1 MAGSI
6 DYSAFIDVI
15 TRLPGRRAARVLD
28 LLQDLN
34 HELDVPASWI
44 VRRLSGNP
52 HFARWLVRIGT
63 RLAER
68 PFERFFTCFVRG
80 VLVEGQAA
88 REAFRR
94 THGFYGP
101 AAIGVSGG
109 LEAGVLDGLLVQ
121 ARDAGARIVTICEP
135 SWDGVVTAARG
146 FDDLVLLA
154 QAGHVDRRCAVRIA
168 EAGNVWPV
176 VRWGEDVESL
186 REAGLLFGVSVTLT
200 RENSDEVADDA
211 FIDSVIESGALF
223 CLVQQYLPC
232 GQDGD
237 PGLMSTPVQRDAVR
251 RCLVR
256 WAGSRPIL
264 SGDFMT
270 DGSCLGG
277 CLAANR
283 ICHVA
288 GDGAVLPC
296 PHVQFATMNVHDH
309 SLVEVFLSDF
319 FTRIRDML
327 PCDRNLLRPCMIV
340 DHPAVLRTVVERSG
354 AAASCAGADRLLRDR
369 TLRKQL
375 ARYASQWAEIADR
388 AWRGP
393 DYERGHNV
401 VAPLV
406 GRVDVHAA
414 FGERM
419 ERASLVGA
427 ELLARGLS
435 SAPRGPGAPS
445 MPVPVF
451 AAESV

>member
-1 MAGSI
+1 
-6 DYSAFIDVI
+6 
-15 TRLPGRRAARVLD
+15 
-28 LLQDLN
+28 
-34 HELDVPASWI
+34 
-44 VRRLSGNP
+44 VR
-52 HFARWLVRIGT
+52 
-63 RLAER
+63 
-68 PFERFFTCFVRG
+68 
-80 VLVEGQAA
+80 
-88 REAFRR
+88 
-94 THGFYGP
+94 
-101 AAIGVSGG
+101 
-109 LEAGVLDGLLVQ
+109 
-121 ARDAGARIVTICEP
+121 
-135 SWDGVVTAARG
+135 
-146 FDDLVLLA
+146 
-154 QAGHVDRRCAVRIA
+154 
-168 EAGNVWPV
+168 
-176 VRWGEDVESL
+176 
-186 REAGLLFGVSVTLT
+186 
-200 RENSDEVADDA
+200 
-211 FIDSVIESGALF
+211 
-223 CLVQQYLPC
+223 QYLPC
-232 GQDGD
+232 GPDGD
-237 PGLMSTPVQRDAVR
+237 PGLMSTPAQREAVR

-264 SGDFMT
+264 AGDFMT

-296 PHVQFATMNVHDH
+296 PHVQFTTMNIHEH
-309 SLVEVFLSDF
+309 SLVEVFRSDY

-354 AAASCAGADRLLRDR
+354 AVPSCAGADGLLRDR
-369 TLRKQL
+369 ALRRQL
-375 ARYASQWAEIADR
+375 ARYASRWAEIADR

-435 SAPRGPGAPS
+435 SGPRGPGAPS

-451 AAESV
+451 AAEPV